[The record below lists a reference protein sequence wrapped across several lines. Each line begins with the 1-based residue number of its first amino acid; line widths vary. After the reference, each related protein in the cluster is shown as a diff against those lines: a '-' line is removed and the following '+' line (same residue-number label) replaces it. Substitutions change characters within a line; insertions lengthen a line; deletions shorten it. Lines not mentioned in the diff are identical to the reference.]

1 MPDYILERLAKA
13 VVDTEAAAAAA
24 YSDAY
29 NVAYSDYYASYGEFE
44 FWSTYA
50 EVEAEAHADAHAGTA
65 YDDCFK
71 AKRELEDYL
80 TEQGNAGTN

>member
-13 VVDTEAAAAAA
+13 VVDTNAIAEAA

-29 NVAYSDYYASYGEFE
+29 NVAYSDYYASYGD
-44 FWSTYA
+44 STYA
-50 EVEAEAHADAHAGTA
+50 EVEAEAYAYAQSGTA

-71 AKRELEDYL
+71 AKRELANYL
-80 TEQGNAGTN
+80 KEQDK